1 MLDNEEILKH
11 PSFGQI
17 QFNRSNGT
25 NDFYGSELTQDHYI
39 TMVLQSSEVKR
50 TLSKDWYFANKILAR
65 VRMTSGQFSE
75 MITSMNN
82 GGVACCTIE
91 YLEGAPVAK
100 FPTQESRKE
109 FVHRQFEMRM
119 KSFADNIRAQKNE
132 AKELVKKKTL
142 SKDDMH
148 KLQHHLDWLTQE
160 VESNIPFFMQCF
172 QETMDEVIFEAKLEV
187 ENAIQH
193 KVSVLGLQ
201 ALHNENK
208 LLNSENL

>member
-25 NDFYGSELTQDHYI
+25 NDFYGSELSQDHYI
-39 TMVLQSSEVKR
+39 TMTLSSSEVQR
-50 TLSKDWYFANKILAR
+50 TLAKDWYFANRVLAR

-82 GGVACCTIE
+82 GGGACCTIE
-91 YLEGAPVAK
+91 KLEGADIPK

-119 KSFADNIRAQKNE
+119 KSFADKIRAQKNE

-193 KVSVLGLQ
+193 RVSVLGLQ